1 MTDAQPAKHF
11 DRPPYRAE
19 ALGTKG
25 WLGVMNADG
34 VNCLTFESRPGAVVT
49 GEAEAKLIAEEWND
63 RPLFQ

>member
-25 WLGVMNADG
+25 WWGVMNADG

-49 GEAEAKLIAEEWND
+49 GEIEAKQIANAWNES
-63 RPLFQ
+63 